1 MTDAVGPT
9 VFVVEDDQAVRGLLL
24 DLLVSVGH
32 RAQGFESAEEF
43 DSRHAK
49 NELGCAI
56 LDVRLGGMSG
66 LQYQQLLIAR
76 QDLMPLVFVSA
87 YGDVAMCVK
96 AMKAGAVDFLA
107 KPVREQELLDAV
119 QTALQRD
126 AMRHERELERG
137 RLLSSYQLLSAR
149 EREIMS
155 LVVSG
160 MLNKQIAAAT
170 NLSEVTVKIH
180 RAQVMHK
187 MNAPS
192 LPALVRMA
200 DRIES
205 LISEAPRPGPGSLS

>member
-1 MTDAVGPT
+1 MTGAPVST
-9 VFVVEDDQAVRGLLL
+9 IFVVEDDLSLRAYLS
-24 DLLVSVGH
+24 DLLTSVGH
-32 RAQGFESAEEF
+32 RVLTFESAEEF
-43 DSRHAK
+43 NSRHVK
-49 NELGCAI
+49 NEPGCLI

-66 LQYQQLLIAR
+66 LQYQQQLVAR
-76 QDLMPLVFVSA
+76 QDPLPVIFVTA
-87 YGDVAMCVK
+87 YGDVAMCAN
-96 AMKAGAVDFLA
+96 AMKAGAVDFLT
-107 KPVREQELLDAV
+107 KPLREQELLDAV
-119 QTALQRD
+119 QTALRRD
-126 AMRHERELERG
+126 AARQEHDIERE
-137 RLLSSYQLLSAR
+137 RLMSNYQLLTPR

-187 MNAPS
+187 MNAGS

-205 LISEAPRPGPGSLS
+205 ANAETTKFVHGPF

>member
-1 MTDAVGPT
+1 MMDGAEPT
-9 VFVVEDDQAVRGLLL
+9 VFVVEDDTLLRAFL
-24 DLLVSVGH
+24 VDLLASVGH
-32 RAQGFESAEEF
+32 KALAFESAEEF
-43 DSRHAK
+43 DARHVK
-49 NELGCAI
+49 SELGCLI

-66 LQYQQLLIAR
+66 LQYQQQLVAR
-76 QDLMPLVFVSA
+76 QDPLPIVFITA
-87 YGDVAMCVK
+87 HGDVAMCAA
-96 AMKAGAVDFLA
+96 AMKAGAVDFFV
-107 KPVREQELLDAV
+107 KPVREQDLLDAV
-119 QTALQRD
+119 QTALKRD
-126 AMRHERELERG
+126 AARQEYDLERA
-137 RLLSSYQLLSAR
+137 RLMSSYQLLTPR
-149 EREIMS
+149 EREIMA

-205 LISEAPRPGPGSLS
+205 ANSAAVRFAHGLF

>member
-1 MTDAVGPT
+1 MINAPGPSI
-9 VFVVEDDQAVRGLLL
+9 FVVEDDATLRTCLAALLT
-24 DLLVSVGH
+24 SVGH
-32 RAQGFESAEEF
+32 KVQAFESVEEF
-43 DSRHAK
+43 DARHLK
-49 NELGCAI
+49 CELGCLI

-66 LQYQQLLIAR
+66 LQYQQQLVAR
-76 QDLMPLVFVSA
+76 QDPLPIIFVTG
-87 YGDVAMCVK
+87 YGDIAMCAG

-119 QTALQRD
+119 QTALRRD
-126 AMRHERELERG
+126 ALRHEYDLERAH
-137 RLLSSYQLLSAR
+137 LMSSYQLLTPR
-149 EREIMS
+149 EREIMA

-192 LPALVRMA
+192 LPSLVRMA

-205 LISEAPRPGPGSLS
+205 ANSEPARFAHGQF

>member
-1 MTDAVGPT
+1 MMSAAASSI
-9 VFVVEDDQAVRGLLL
+9 FVVEDDAALRSYLVELLT
-24 DLLVSVGH
+24 SVGH
-32 RAQGFESAEEF
+32 RVQAFESAEEF
-43 DSRHAK
+43 DAQHGR
-49 NELGCAI
+49 NEPGCLI

-66 LQYQQLLIAR
+66 LQYQQKLLA
-76 QDLMPLVFVSA
+76 QHDPLPIILISG
-87 YGDVAMCVK
+87 YGDVAMCAS
-96 AMKAGAVDFLA
+96 AMKAGAVDFLT

-119 QTALQRD
+119 QTALRRD
-126 AMRHERELERG
+126 ALRHEHDLERS
-137 RLLSSYQLLSAR
+137 RLMASYQLLTPR
-149 EREIMS
+149 EREIMV

-200 DRIES
+200 DRIENAN
-205 LISEAPRPGPGSLS
+205 LEFARFTNG